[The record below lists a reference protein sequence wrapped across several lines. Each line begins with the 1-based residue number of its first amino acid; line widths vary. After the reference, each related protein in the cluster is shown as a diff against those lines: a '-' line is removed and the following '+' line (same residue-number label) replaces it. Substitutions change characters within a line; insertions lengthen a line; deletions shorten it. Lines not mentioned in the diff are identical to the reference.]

1 MAELVGCVKA
11 QTEAGP
17 LHGTVDGGWAVVDP
31 TVFEEI
37 KTVRKISHIAQAS
50 TGVMPS
56 TLPLPLC
63 AALWCNADSH

>member
-1 MAELVGCVKA
+1 MAELVGRVKA

-17 LHGTVDGGWAVVDP
+17 LHGTVDGGWAVDP
-31 TVFEEI
+31 AVFEEI

-56 TLPLPLC
+56 TLPLCGVMQILI
-63 AALWCNADSH
+63 NGQ